1 MTCKSL
7 FFEPSDAKIA
17 IRVRSTPSLASR
29 SLLPRPFAISV
40 WSYGNS
46 SSTWRQRGHSRL
58 ATSTAKL
65 KHGQADGRPGPGILE
80 LAARAKI
87 RLAPIDD
94 SVGADEQ
101 KTIDLYFRSGPA

>member
-1 MTCKSL
+1 
-7 FFEPSDAKIA
+7 
-17 IRVRSTPSLASR
+17 LA
-29 SLLPRPFAISV
+29 A
-40 WSYGNS
+40 
-46 SSTWRQRGHSRL
+46 
-58 ATSTAKL
+58 STAKL